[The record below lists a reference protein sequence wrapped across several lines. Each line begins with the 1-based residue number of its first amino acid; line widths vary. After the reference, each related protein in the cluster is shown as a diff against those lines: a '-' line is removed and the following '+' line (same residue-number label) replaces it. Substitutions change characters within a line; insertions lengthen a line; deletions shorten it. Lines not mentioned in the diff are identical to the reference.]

1 MSSSRAVHHFV
12 SPEREVNAGI
22 WSLFGGA
29 TVVLLTADIFIS
41 YEFATGYVV
50 KTWNDRM
57 LILVSISSCLTTA
70 GQTWSKSA
78 FAVTLL
84 RMTNNWQKFI
94 CVATLI
100 ILNVFLVLK
109 VFVDWSKYCGKSGY
123 QNWWRMPGFC
133 VDYQAAANIKVG
145 GNIFNIVA
153 DFVLALFPW
162 MVTWKLRISL
172 KEKIA
177 LCITMSL
184 GVVVAIISAV
194 RTAWMEDPSVDAYND
209 YYFWRQGL
217 SMVWY
222 SAEVAGT
229 IIVQSIPLMRP
240 LVNDMHTS
248 LASKKLGS
256 GADGKSYGPGKSSK
270 STNRRTLTLIL
281 QGCDVKDDENDVEDQ
296 KRVDVDRMHLTQDEN
311 GKIVLRRRTDSGED
325 VNAYQNSRVTN
336 STRRLEEEEIG
347 LTEDQK
353 DRMVVSSEYHANGGS
368 LEDIP
373 EYHAHGGPLEE
384 IPEYHAHGRPLE
396 EIPEYHPHGES
407 LEEIPEYRTI
417 GGKEH
422 IPMTEFHAVTC

>member
-1 MSSSRAVHHFV
+1 MSRPRFWCKLRRQGLWWDDHILTA
-12 SPEREVNAGI
+12 A
-22 WSLFGGA
+22 WL
-29 TVVLLTADIFIS
+29 VLLSTNIVIS
-41 YEFATGYVV
+41 YEFATGYVQ
-50 KTWNDRM
+50 KTWPERM
-57 LILVSISSCLTTA
+57 LVLVSISSCLTTA

-84 RMTNNWQKFI
+84 RMTNTWQKAI
-94 CVATLI
+94 CVI
-100 ILNVFLVLK
+100 IIIVLNVLLVLK
-109 VFVDWSKYCGKSGY
+109 VFVDWSKYCGKDGY
-123 QNWWRMPGFC
+123 QNDWRMSGFC
-133 VDYQAAANIKVG
+133 VDYQAAYNIKVA

-194 RTAWMEDPSVDAYND
+194 RTAWMQDPSVDAYND

-248 LASKKLGS
+248 LASKKLSS
-256 GADGKSYGPGKSSK
+256 GADGSNRRKSYGKGSR
-270 STNRRTLTLIL
+270 RRTLTLIL
-281 QGCDVKDDENDVEDQ
+281 QGCDVKDIENDPNDEG
-296 KRVDVDRMHLTQDEN
+296 RLDVDRMHLIQDEN
-311 GKIVLRRRTDSGED
+311 GKIVIRRKEEEPL
-325 VNAYQNSRVTN
+325 AEYQNSRMVSKT
-336 STRRLEEEEIG
+336 LDEEEMS
-347 LTEDQK
+347 LTQDETGRIVLTRD
-353 DRMVVSSEYHANGGS
+353 YHANGG
-368 LEDIP
+368 
-373 EYHAHGGPLEE
+373 LEE
-384 IPEYHAHGRPLE
+384 IPENHDN
-396 EIPEYHPHGES
+396 ES
-407 LEEIPEYRTI
+407 LEEIPEYHNI

-422 IPMTEFHAVTC
+422 IPMTDFHALTCN